1 MSIKIGAWRFTPGQM
16 LIFLSDNLWVADRKA
31 PAASFM
37 HDCDLVMDQNPSWRS
52 ESSGST
58 SICLW
63 CEQHI
68 FASCLNQWEVT
79 TGSSDGLS
87 PSVSQISLWTLV
99 TRLDFRLWLGRLSLE
114 PEDLRLPSVP
124 RCSVGRAGLDGQ
136 KLCHRLGWLSGG
148 GYFLLCVTGQCNWIG
163 WSIKST
169 QLDKRYYS
177 FNETEIGSSSKCVA
191 ANLSWTDQ

>member
-16 LIFLSDNLWVADRKA
+16 LTFLSDNLWLADRKA
-31 PAASFM
+31 PAASPVD
-37 HDCDLVMDQNPSWRS
+37 DCDLVMDQNPSWTS

-58 SICLW
+58 SICFW

-79 TGSSDGLS
+79 TGFSDGLS

-114 PEDLRLPSVP
+114 PEDLPSIP
-124 RCSVGRAGLDGQ
+124 RCSIGRAGLDG
-136 KLCHRLGWLSGG
+136 LSGPATWSLGWLSVEAI
-148 GYFLLCVTGQCNWIG
+148 FFFVWQDNVTE
-163 WSIKST
+163 
-169 QLDKRYYS
+169 LD
-177 FNETEIGSSSKCVA
+177 
-191 ANLSWTDQ
+191 DP